1 MTLEPAHSGSA
12 DVDLGVILH
21 ESEGLKPAIS
31 QERQKVVTKDRLVLD
46 TIHMT

>member
-1 MTLEPAHSGSA
+1 MTLESAHSESA

-21 ESEGLKPAIS
+21 ESEGLTPATS
-31 QERQKVVTKDRLVLD
+31 QERQKVVTEDRLVLD